1 MMTGAIGYTSAL
13 TDYIIDLSESSEL
26 IKAQLENPET
36 DVLTGLP
43 FLSDEEEVSDSEKA
57 TLVTEYFSS
66 LENARKAAI
75 YTEIMSVPSPE
86 YIEQVTEQQMA
97 SMTREYVETVMAQM
111 YAEEMGVDLETVTGY
126 ISKWTTKRSLPGTRD
141 DGTKSSRRVCC

>member
-1 MMTGAIGYTSAL
+1 MEFYQYDSTSKTYKDVSGKHRFIPAVRKWIDLKITGIIRQNPDASASMMTGAIGYTSAL

-66 LENARKAAI
+66 LKTPERQQ
-75 YTEIMSVPSPE
+75 YTP
-86 YIEQVTEQQMA
+86 
-97 SMTREYVETVMAQM
+97 
-111 YAEEMGVDLETVTGY
+111 
-126 ISKWTTKRSLPGTRD
+126 K
-141 DGTKSSRRVCC
+141 